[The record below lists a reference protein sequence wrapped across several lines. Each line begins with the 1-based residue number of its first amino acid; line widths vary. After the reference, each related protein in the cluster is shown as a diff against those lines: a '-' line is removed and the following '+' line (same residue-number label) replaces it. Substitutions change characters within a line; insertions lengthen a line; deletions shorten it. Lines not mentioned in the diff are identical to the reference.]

1 MTLYYHYY
9 YKDVKPGLWNIWST
23 NDLNK
28 LKGYLSG
35 DNKTTFIR
43 DDITCT
49 IDPRYITV
57 HYSAIEHSFDNKTSV
72 TLLNSRE
79 AHMPRPNGR
88 DKGVLRELL
97 GEKWPL
103 YIGSALDN
111 LTCYIGI
118 CPWTRSFLRRAM
130 NCGTHITGQ
139 LRQPTTPLHTW
150 PITWDIKGCLCLFKH
165 HSPKHTPDWLN
176 SIYCTTIVTKKQSN
190 NWIHKKNAI

>member
-1 MTLYYHYY
+1 MTLYYHCY

-57 HYSAIEHSFDNKTSV
+57 HYSAIEHGFESKTSV
-72 TLLNSRE
+72 TLLNSRK

-103 YIGSALDN
+103 YIRSALDN
-111 LTCYIGI
+111 LTCYTGI
-118 CPWTRSFLRRAM
+118 CPWTSRNKKSMLTSQRVSRIM
-130 NCGTHITGQ
+130 PRC
-139 LRQPTTPLHTW
+139 P
-150 PITWDIKGCLCLFKH
+150 PISQAVIIQIYFVKYCVSALQSQQTIPDI
-165 HSPKHTPDWLN
+165 
-176 SIYCTTIVTKKQSN
+176 
-190 NWIHKKNAI
+190 IHQTNAWFFRT